1 MLLMSS
7 AGYIYSQD
15 MDDDSSAKHGPF
27 YVTNTMEVVH
37 PEIKVL
43 IINSH
48 LIIFSFVSYHLIR
61 NQAFSQFRMTCNLV

>member
-43 IINSH
+43 IINFH
-48 LIIFSFVSYHLIR
+48 LYNVQLCLLSLNILKLFLYS
-61 NQAFSQFRMTCNLV
+61 TC

>member
-43 IINSH
+43 IIN
-48 LIIFSFVSYHLIR
+48 F
-61 NQAFSQFRMTCNLV
+61 NLYNVQLCLLSLNIVKQ

>member
-1 MLLMSS
+1 MSS

-43 IINSH
+43 IINPH
-48 LIIFSFVSYHLIR
+48 LYNIKLCKLSLNKKTSFISIQDDL
-61 NQAFSQFRMTCNLV
+61 